1 MTTLPPEWEEA
12 INDIIAIA
20 DEIES
25 YNLKHYY
32 ESSHPNCGNDY
43 PHAPSVSCG

>member
-20 DEIES
+20 DEIETF
-25 YNLKHYY
+25 NLKH
-32 ESSHPNCGNDY
+32 
-43 PHAPSVSCG
+43 